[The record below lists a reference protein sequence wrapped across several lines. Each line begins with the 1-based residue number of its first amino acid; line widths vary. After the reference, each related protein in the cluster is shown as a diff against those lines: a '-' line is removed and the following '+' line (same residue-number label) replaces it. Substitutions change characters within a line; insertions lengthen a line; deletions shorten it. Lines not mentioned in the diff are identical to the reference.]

1 MNYGV
6 LSILLFSGIL
16 LYLEYRIYK
25 LENKV
30 QDQKVIIDLLIYDFL
45 KRNKKNIKSVK
56 IDKDAIDELF
66 K

>member
-1 MNYGV
+1 MIYGV

-16 LYLEYRIYK
+16 IYLEYRIYK

>member
-16 LYLEYRIYK
+16 LYLEYRICK
-25 LENKV
+25 LQNKV

>member
-1 MNYGV
+1 MIYGV

>member
-1 MNYGV
+1 MIYGV

-56 IDKDAIDELF
+56 IDKDTIDELF

>member
-1 MNYGV
+1 MIYGV

-16 LYLEYRIYK
+16 LYLEYRICK
-25 LENKV
+25 LQNKV

>member
-45 KRNKKNIKSVK
+45 KRNKKNIKSIK

>member
-45 KRNKKNIKSVK
+45 KRNKKNIKNVK

>member
-1 MNYGV
+1 MIYGV

-45 KRNKKNIKSVK
+45 N
-56 IDKDAIDELF
+56 AIRRILRVL
-66 K
+66 KLIRMR

>member
-16 LYLEYRIYK
+16 LYLEYRICK

-30 QDQKVIIDLLIYDFL
+30 QYNKVITDLLIYDFL

>member
-1 MNYGV
+1 MIYGV

-30 QDQKVIIDLLIYDFL
+30 QNQKVIIDLLIYDFL

>member
-1 MNYGV
+1 MIYGV

-45 KRNKKNIKSVK
+45 KRNKKNIKSIK